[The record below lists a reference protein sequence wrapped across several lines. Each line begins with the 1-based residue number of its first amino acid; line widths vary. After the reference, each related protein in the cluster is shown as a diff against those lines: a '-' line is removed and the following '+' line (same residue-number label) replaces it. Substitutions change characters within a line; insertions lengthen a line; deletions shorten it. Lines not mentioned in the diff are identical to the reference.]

1 MKRKNLFLGMFFV
14 FLGVFFLLNNF
25 NIINFSVWTAILDL
39 WPLFLVLL
47 GVHLISTNP
56 LINIISWIAFFVIII
71 LYAIF
76 MQNGGLNLNL
86 FDLRRLI

>member
-1 MKRKNLFLGMFFV
+1 MFFV

-47 GVHLISTNP
+47 GVHLIATKP
-56 LINIISWIAFFVIII
+56 LINVIGWILFFIIII
-71 LYAIF
+71 LYAVF
-76 MQNGGLNLNL
+76 MQEGSLKFNL
-86 FDLRRLI
+86 FDLRRLM

>member
-14 FLGVFFLLNNF
+14 FLGIFFLLNNF

-47 GVHLISTNP
+47 GVHLIATKP
-56 LINIISWIAFFVIII
+56 LINIISCIVLFVIII

-76 MQNGGLNLNL
+76 MQNGGLNFNL